1 MAQDTATPSGPWSP
15 SGPWNQDEISFSP
28 MFTGIIANPHS
39 FSPYAP
45 TSIDGTLNQNQGEM
59 EGAFPPLSDPE
70 LHNNLSTSNANSSGL
85 ITPDLSS
92 RGTWLGIPDETPT
105 GGVITTGLGFAD
117 PEKTSLDD
125 LQPQT
130 TAPETNSISGL
141 PRGDASG
148 THRRW
153 LLKIIDINVQLFN
166 HLQTSI
172 GPSGPFRNAEQPIGR
187 SPSRPSS
194 SSSALNDAIVLSMR
208 LLDLLREL
216 SDLYG
221 EESDSPN
228 TPYDEE
234 MARERGSI
242 TYPLDPGSVL
252 MILSSYVRVLE
263 TLSDLLQAVNQS
275 TADGSSTHP
284 RLDLPMITVGTTNLN
299 SHPRLRLAVFLEA
312 VEHMLGS
319 MSEHLG
325 AIVRATGRSLHAG
338 RDGIVSW
345 RPGGSLESSLR
356 DFRAREDYILKV
368 IAGIRVRMRGK
379 KGGSLDR
386 V

>member
-1 MAQDTATPSGPWSP
+1 
-15 SGPWNQDEISFSP
+15 
-28 MFTGIIANPHS
+28 
-39 FSPYAP
+39 
-45 TSIDGTLNQNQGEM
+45 
-59 EGAFPPLSDPE
+59 
-70 LHNNLSTSNANSSGL
+70 
-85 ITPDLSS
+85 
-92 RGTWLGIPDETPT
+92 
-105 GGVITTGLGFAD
+105 
-117 PEKTSLDD
+117 
-125 LQPQT
+125 
-130 TAPETNSISGL
+130 
-141 PRGDASG
+141 
-148 THRRW
+148 
-153 LLKIIDINVQLFN
+153 
-166 HLQTSI
+166 
-172 GPSGPFRNAEQPIGR
+172 
-187 SPSRPSS
+187 
-194 SSSALNDAIVLSMR
+194 
-208 LLDLLREL
+208 
-216 SDLYG
+216 
-221 EESDSPN
+221 
-228 TPYDEE
+228 
-234 MARERGSI
+234 
-242 TYPLDPGSVL
+242 